1 MQISGLHTA
10 VITPFHAN
18 GDVDVDAMRR
28 ILDIQLA
35 GGVDGVV
42 VTGSTGEAATLSLA
56 EREQLWRIAVEH
68 CAGRITVTA
77 GVGTND
83 TRSTIENAKAAQA
96 AGIDAL
102 LIVSPYYNKP
112 TQAGLLAHFREVH
125 DAVII
130 PQILYN
136 VPGRTG
142 QNLSAQTQLAIAE
155 ACPNII
161 ATKEASANLEQMS
174 EIIAHAPD
182 HFALLAGDDVLA
194 LPTIACGGRG
204 VIAVISNYF
213 PRTYGALIR
222 AALQDDVPTAR
233 ELQDALLP
241 YFAANFI
248 ETNPLPVKYIMHK
261 LGHCANVLRLP
272 LVPVTAASAAALDEL
287 VATIDDSRLGQ

>member
-112 TQAGLLAHFREVH
+112 TQAGLLAHFREV
-125 DAVII
+125 
-130 PQILYN
+130 
-136 VPGRTG
+136 
-142 QNLSAQTQLAIAE
+142 
-155 ACPNII
+155 
-161 ATKEASANLEQMS
+161 S

>member
-28 ILDIQLA
+28 ILDIQLT

-112 TQAGLLAHFREVH
+112 TQAGLLAHFRAVH
-125 DAVII
+125 DAVTI

>member
-125 DAVII
+125 DAVTI

>member
-18 GDVDVDAMRR
+18 GDVDIDAMRR
-28 ILDIQLA
+28 ILDMQIEA
-35 GGVDGVV
+35 GVDGVV
-42 VTGSTGEAATLSLA
+42 VTGSTGEAATLSRD
-56 EREQLWRIAVEH
+56 ERELLWRTAVEH
-68 CAGRITVTA
+68 CAGRISVTA

-83 TRSTIENAKAAQA
+83 TRSTCENAKAAQH
-96 AGIDAL
+96 AGVNAL

-112 TQAGLLAHFREVH
+112 TEAGLIAHFRAVH
-125 DAVII
+125 DTVNV

-174 EIIAHAPD
+174 EIIAHAPE
-182 HFALLAGDDVLA
+182 HFSLLAGDDVLA
-194 LPTIACGGRG
+194 LPTIALGGRG

-222 AALQDDVPTAR
+222 AALQNDVPAAR
-233 ELQDALLP
+233 ELQEALMP

-261 LGHCANVLRLP
+261 LGYCNNVLRLP
-272 LVPVTAASAAALDEL
+272 LVPVTDRSATALDDL
-287 VATIDDSRLGQ
+287 ATTIDDMQWVK

>member
-125 DAVII
+125 DAVTI

-213 PRTYGALIR
+213 PGTYGALIR

>member
-18 GDVDVDAMRR
+18 GEVDIDAMRR
-28 ILDIQLA
+28 ILDVQLA

-42 VTGSTGEAATLSLA
+42 VTGSTGEAATLTLA
-56 EREQLWRIAVEH
+56 EREHLWRVAVEH

-112 TQAGLLAHFREVH
+112 TQAGLLAHFGAVH
-125 DAVII
+125 DAVPI

-174 EIIAHAPD
+174 EIIAHAPE

-241 YFAANFI
+241 YFSANFI
-248 ETNPLPVKYIMHK
+248 ETNPQPVKYIMHR

-272 LVPVTAASAAALDEL
+272 LVPVSSASAAALDEL
-287 VATIDDSRLGQ
+287 VATIDDSRLVG

>member
-112 TQAGLLAHFREVH
+112 TQAGLLAHFRAVH
-125 DAVII
+125 DAVTI

-174 EIIAHAPD
+174 EIIAHASE
-182 HFALLAGDDVLA
+182 HFTLLAGDDVLA

-272 LVPVTAASAAALDEL
+272 LVPVTAASAAALDEI
-287 VATIDDSRLGQ
+287 VATIDDSRLVQ

>member
-112 TQAGLLAHFREVH
+112 TQAGLLAHFRAVH
-125 DAVII
+125 DAVTI

-174 EIIAHAPD
+174 EIIAHAPE

-222 AALQDDVPTAR
+222 AALQDDAPTAR

-248 ETNPLPVKYIMHK
+248 ETNPLPVKYFMHK

-287 VATIDDSRLGQ
+287 VATIDDSRLVQ